1 MYIRMERSGGILE
14 KIDDIVDYAGKHYS
28 YLSIALYAAYI
39 IVFLGVVNFNPTY
52 ITDLKLLMQVV
63 ICVVLIYRFNPFRK
77 HELKKYDADII
88 FSSALFLLVNTGIAE
103 VVDRYLVKLPLEE
116 INTFIASD
124 KKIV

>member
-1 MYIRMERSGGILE
+1 MERTGGILE

-39 IVFLGVVNFNPTY
+39 VVFLGVVNFNPTY

-77 HELKKYDADII
+77 HELKKYDANII
-88 FSSALFLLVNTGIAE
+88 FSSAIFLLVNTGIAE
-103 VVDRYLVKLPLEE
+103 VFERYWLKLPLDD
-116 INTFIASD
+116 IKSIVVFD
-124 KKIV
+124 KI